1 MKTSLAR
8 LLSIGL
14 LIIMTSIFTACG
26 ISAMQESSINFRE
39 HTAVN
44 GRVVGSVTFV
54 NTKPS
59 HRNYWLRLSS
69 KSTDKKIARRNS
81 TSVVFSANGLP
92 KEFVGELERGQTY
105 LFTEEMMVGD
115 YDVSAMVFVRP
126 IGMGTEYITYS
137 GFSIPFSVQKGKITY
152 IGNIIVDE
160 SIMGQDS
167 FISYKNMYDRD
178 INAMRKTYP
187 EVVWTRALNDTT
199 RKIEY
204 NEIFTLEKT
213 TE

>member
-1 MKTSLAR
+1 MDFLKNLWA
-8 LLSIGL
+8 I
-14 LIIMTSIFTACG
+14 
-26 ISAMQESSINFRE
+26 
-39 HTAVN
+39 
-44 GRVVGSVTFV
+44 
-54 NTKPS
+54 
-59 HRNYWLRLSS
+59 
-69 KSTDKKIARRNS
+69 
-81 TSVVFSANGLP
+81 
-92 KEFVGELERGQTY
+92 ERGQTY

-115 YDVSAMVFVRP
+115 YDVSAMMFIRP
-126 IGMGTEYITYS
+126 IGMGTEYLTYS

-160 SIMGQDS
+160 NIMGQDS
-167 FISYKNMYDRD
+167 FISFKNMYDRD

-204 NEIFTLEKT
+204 KEIFTLEKT